1 MKNRVNTLSTANTE
15 NSPTATE
22 PVIIGIGGPVGSGKT
37 QLVERITRALE
48 GQYSMAAITND
59 IYTIED
65 AKILARNSVLPVE
78 RIIGIETGGCP
89 HTAIREDTS
98 MNEEAITELKQKF
111 PDLDLIFVE
120 SGGDNLSATFSPEL
134 VDFSIYIID
143 VAQGEK
149 IPRKAGQGMIKSDL
163 FIINKTDLAPFVGA
177 DLSVMEAESKEFR
190 KDKAFALTNL
200 KTDEGLESVLE
211 WIRHDVLL
219 SDLA

>member
-1 MKNRVNTLSTANTE
+1 M
-15 NSPTATE
+15 E
-22 PVIIGIGGPVGSGKT
+22 PICIGIGGPVGAGKT
-37 QLVERITRALE
+37 QLIERITRRLDGE
-48 GQYSMAAITND
+48 ISMAAITND

-65 AKILARNSVLPVE
+65 AKILAANGVLPLD

-98 MNEEAITELKQKF
+98 MNSAAIEELKATH
-111 PDLDLIFVE
+111 PDLQLIFVE

-163 FIINKTDLAPFVGA
+163 FIINKTDLAPYVGA
-177 DLSVMEAESKEFR
+177 DLSIMERDSKEFR
-190 KDKAFALTNL
+190 GDRPFCFTNL
-200 KTDEGLESVLE
+200 KTDDGLDTVIEWLKHEVLML
-211 WIRHDVLL
+211 DL
-219 SDLA
+219 S

>member
-1 MKNRVNTLSTANTE
+1 M
-15 NSPTATE
+15 E
-22 PVIIGIGGPVGSGKT
+22 PIKIGIGGPVGAGKT
-37 QLVERITRALE
+37 QLVERLTRHMSAE
-48 GQYSMAAITND
+48 ISMAAITND

-65 AKILARNSVLPVE
+65 AKILAQNGILPLD

-98 MNEEAITELKQKF
+98 MNAAAIAELVQRH
-111 PDLDLIFVE
+111 PDLQVVFVE

-163 FIINKTDLAPFVGA
+163 FIINKIDLAPYVGA
-177 DLSVMEAESKEFR
+177 DLSVMEHDSKEFR
-190 KDKAFALTNL
+190 GARPFCFTNL
-200 KTDEGLESVLE
+200 KTDEGLDYVIE
-211 WIRHDVLL
+211 WIRHDVLMLDL
-219 SDLA
+219 SK

>member
-1 MKNRVNTLSTANTE
+1 MDRQNRVDAD
-15 NSPTATE
+15 

-37 QLVERITRALE
+37 QLIERITRALH
-48 GQYSMAAITND
+48 QDISMAAITND

-65 AKILARNSVLPVE
+65 AKILARNSVLEQE

-98 MNEEAITELKQKF
+98 MNAAAIEQLKEKF
-111 PDLDLIFVE
+111 PELQLIFVE

-177 DLSVMEAESKEFR
+177 DLAVMEKDSKVFR
-190 KDKAFALTNL
+190 KDKPFAMTNL
-200 KTDEGLESVLE
+200 QTDEGLDAVLD
-211 WIRHDVLL
+211 WIKREVLL
-219 SDLA
+219 LDLV

>member
-1 MKNRVNTLSTANTE
+1 MTLETT
-15 NSPTATE
+15 PI
-22 PVIIGIGGPVGSGKT
+22 IIGIGGPVGSGKT
-37 QLVERITRALE
+37 QLIERLTRAMSDE
-48 GQYSMAAITND
+48 ISMAAITND

-65 AKILARNSVLPVE
+65 AKILAKNSVLPTD

-98 MNEEAITELKQKF
+98 MNEAAIDELKGKF
-111 PDLDLIFVE
+111 PDLQLIFVE

-163 FIINKTDLAPFVGA
+163 FVINKTDLAPHVHA
-177 DLSVMEAESKEFR
+177 DLSVMEADSKIFR
-190 KDKAFALTNL
+190 KDKPFAMTNL
-200 KTDEGLESVLE
+200 MTDEGLDTVMD
-211 WIRHDVLL
+211 WIRHDVLML
-219 SDLA
+219 DLAE